1 MQTYASPSTRGDPP
15 SRAAARP
22 TPPSNAAPVVR
33 PTAGHALALRLAG
46 PVDADLLHEQLR
58 RWWQAAVRRRPGA
71 AAVALSRVESCARS
85 RCEREHDA
93 LRLLR
98 LEADAGVPGES
109 RDGLRATLVSVD
121 AAEHLLLLAVDPDA
135 QSAAGLPAV
144 CSALERQYR
153 VEPLG

>member
-1 MQTYASPSTRGDPP
+1 M
-15 SRAAARP
+15 
-22 TPPSNAAPVVR
+22 
-33 PTAGHALALRLAG
+33 
-46 PVDADLLHEQLR
+46 
-58 RWWQAAVRRRPGA
+58 
-71 AAVALSRVESCARS
+71 
-85 RCEREHDA
+85 
-93 LRLLR
+93 
-98 LEADAGVPGES
+98 PGES